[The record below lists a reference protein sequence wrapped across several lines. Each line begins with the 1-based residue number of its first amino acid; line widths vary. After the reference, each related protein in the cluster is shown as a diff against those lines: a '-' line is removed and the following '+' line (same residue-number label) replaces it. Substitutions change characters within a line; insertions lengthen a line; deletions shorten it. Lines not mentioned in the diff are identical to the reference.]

1 MQRILLFLLISS
13 IALVV
18 NSCSDES
25 PFFDVDNTAPVIAEV
40 TAVTTPS
47 NDNTPDYTFSST
59 ESGSLYFEGSC
70 SSSTTSVSSGDNTIT
85 LNSLSDGTYS
95 DCEITVSDTAA
106 NESNSIT
113 LTSFTIDSTAATLVE
128 TSAIDSST
136 NDSTPD
142 YTFVSSEAGTITYSG
157 SCSSSTTSAIAGT
170 NTITLN
176 TLSDG
181 TYSDCKITVTDSL
194 ENAVTLNI
202 GSFVIDTTAPT
213 VTSVSTNANNQ
224 SSVAI
229 TDNISVTFSKAM
241 DTTSVTT
248 NTSNTS
254 CSGTL
259 RVSSDN
265 FSNCVQMA
273 SSPSSSNSDKT
284 FTLDPSDNLTAGT
297 TYKTRVTT
305 GVKDAAGNALSSQY
319 ETSSGFTTYTNLMG
333 GAIQGTELSLSTA
346 VTTFAG
352 QSDNDSTDGTGT
364 AARFYSPI
372 GITTDGENLY
382 VADAGNN
389 RIRKIVIDNG
399 TVTTLAGSSQGY
411 SDNAIGTS
419 ASFNGPRGITTDG
432 ENLYVVDYGNHL
444 IRKIVISTGA
454 VTTLAGT
461 AGTYGSADNTTG
473 TSASFKNPWGI
484 TTDGTNLYVA
494 DMKNY
499 TIRKIVISTGA
510 VTTLAGTPGSLGNA
524 DNAIGTSAS
533 FNWPIGITTD
543 GTNLYVTETHS
554 IRKIVI
560 DNGTVTTLAG
570 SSSHGDAASIAT
582 GTSARFKYPRG
593 ITTDGTNLYVVDNA
607 NFRIRKIVI
616 DNGTVTSLAGS
627 SGGFRDNNTSTLA
640 KFNYPQG
647 ITTDGENLYVTD
659 GNNHRIR
666 KIE

>member
-1 MQRILLFLLISS
+1 MQRILLFFLISS

-18 NSCSDES
+18 NSCGSDDS
-25 PFFDVDNTAPVIAEV
+25 PFFQVDNTAPVIAEV

-59 ESGSLYFEGSC
+59 ESGYLYFEGSC

-95 DCEITVSDTAA
+95 DCEISVSDTAA
-106 NESNSIT
+106 NESNAIT
-113 LTSFTIDSTAATLVE
+113 LTSFTIDSTAATLIE

-176 TLSDG
+176 SLSDG

-213 VTSVSTNANNQ
+213 VTSVSTTAENQ

-284 FTLDPSDNLTAGT
+284 FTLDPSDNLTGGT

-352 QSDNDSTDGTGT
+352 SSSGNTDATGT
-364 AARFYSPI
+364 SASFNRPH
-372 GITTDGENLY
+372 GITTDGTNLY
-382 VADAGNN
+382 VADYGNH

-399 TVTTLAGSSQGY
+399 TVTTLAGSSLG
-411 SDNAIGTS
+411 SADNATGTS
-419 ASFNGPRGITTDG
+419 ASFN
-432 ENLYVVDYGNHL
+432 
-444 IRKIVISTGA
+444 
-454 VTTLAGT
+454 
-461 AGTYGSADNTTG
+461 
-473 TSASFKNPWGI
+473 NPMGI

-494 DMKNY
+494 DYGNHR
-499 TIRKIVISTGA
+499 IREIVIDNGT
-510 VTTLAGTPGSLGNA
+510 VTTLAGSSSGNTDA
-524 DNAIGTSAS
+524 TGTLAS
-533 FNWPIGITTD
+533 FNKPAGITTD
-543 GTNLYVTETHS
+543 GANLYVADFGNHR

-570 SSSHGDAASIAT
+570 SSSGNTDAT
-582 GTSARFKYPRG
+582 GTSASFNNPQG
-593 ITTDGTNLYVVDNA
+593 ITTDGTNLYVSDTN
-607 NFRIRKIVI
+607 NNRIRKI
-616 DNGTVTSLAGS
+616 D
-627 SGGFRDNNTSTLA
+627 
-640 KFNYPQG
+640 
-647 ITTDGENLYVTD
+647 
-659 GNNHRIR
+659 
-666 KIE
+666 

>member
-1 MQRILLFLLISS
+1 MKKNLIYFFIVSICFLL
-13 IALVV
+13 
-18 NSCSDES
+18 NSCSEDDS
-25 PFFDVDNTAPVIAEV
+25 PFFDVDTTPPVIAEV

-95 DCEITVSDTAA
+95 DCAITVSDTAA
-106 NESNSIT
+106 NESNSLT

-176 TLSDG
+176 SLSDG
-181 TYSDCKITVTDSL
+181 TYSDCKITITDSL

-284 FTLDPSDNLTAGT
+284 FTLDPSDNLTGGT

-319 ETSSGFTTYTNLMG
+319 DNSTGFTTASSGTLMG
-333 GAIQGTELSLSTA
+333 GSIQGIELSLSTA
-346 VTTFAG
+346 VTTLAG
-352 QSDNDSTDGTGT
+352 SSSGSTDATGT
-364 AARFYSPI
+364 SASFDNPM
-372 GITTDGENLY
+372 GITTDGTNLY
-382 VADAGNN
+382 VADYGNHRIRKIVIDNGTVTTLAGSSSGSTDATGTSASFDNPMGITTDGTN
-389 RIRKIVIDNG
+389 LYVADNGNDRIRKIVIDNG

-411 SDNAIGTS
+411 
-419 ASFNGPRGITTDG
+419 TD
-432 ENLYVVDYGNHL
+432 
-444 IRKIVISTGA
+444 A
-454 VTTLAGT
+454 
-461 AGTYGSADNTTG
+461 TG
-473 TSASFKNPWGI
+473 TSARFYRPRGI

-494 DMKNY
+494 DMYNH
-499 TIRKIVISTGA
+499 R
-510 VTTLAGTPGSLGNA
+510 
-524 DNAIGTSAS
+524 
-533 FNWPIGITTD
+533 
-543 GTNLYVTETHS
+543 

-560 DNGTVTTLAG
+560 DNGTVTTIAG
-570 SSSHGDAASIAT
+570 QSDNGSADGIGTAAS
-582 GTSARFKYPRG
+582 FWNPYQ
-593 ITTDGTNLYVVDNA
+593 ITTDGTNLYVVDGWN
-607 NFRIRKIVI
+607 NTIRKIVI
-616 DNGTVTSLAGS
+616 STGVVTTLAGTGSAGSANGTGTSAS
-627 SGGFRDNNTSTLA
+627 FRA
-640 KFNYPQG
+640 PRA
-647 ITTDGENLYVTD
+647 ITTDGNNLYVAD
-659 GNNHRIR
+659 GTNHRIR

>member
-1 MQRILLFLLISS
+1 MQRILLFFLISS
-13 IALVV
+13 IALFV
-18 NSCSDES
+18 NSCGSDDS

-95 DCEITVSDTAA
+95 DCAITVSDTAA
-106 NESNSIT
+106 NESNLLT
-113 LTSFTIDSTAATLVE
+113 LTSFTIDSTAATLIE

-382 VADAGNN
+382 VADTGNN

-411 SDNAIGTS
+411 TDNAIGTS

-461 AGTYGSADNTTG
+461 GSSGSANGTG
-473 TSASFKNPWGI
+473 TSASFYRPWGI

-494 DMKNY
+494 DTY
-499 TIRKIVISTGA
+499 
-510 VTTLAGTPGSLGNA
+510 
-524 DNAIGTSAS
+524 
-533 FNWPIGITTD
+533 
-543 GTNLYVTETHS
+543 
-554 IRKIVI
+554 
-560 DNGTVTTLAG
+560 
-570 SSSHGDAASIAT
+570 
-582 GTSARFKYPRG
+582 
-593 ITTDGTNLYVVDNA
+593 
-607 NFRIRKIVI
+607 
-616 DNGTVTSLAGS
+616 
-627 SGGFRDNNTSTLA
+627 
-640 KFNYPQG
+640 
-647 ITTDGENLYVTD
+647 
-659 GNNHRIR
+659 NHLIR

>member
-1 MQRILLFLLISS
+1 MEKKINYLLIA
-13 IALVV
+13 IFCLLL
-18 NSCSDES
+18 NSCGSDYS

-40 TAVTTPS
+40 TAVTPPS

-95 DCEITVSDTAA
+95 DCAITVSDTAA
-106 NESNSIT
+106 NESNAIT
-113 LTSFTIDSTAATLVE
+113 LTSFTIDSTAATLIE

-176 TLSDG
+176 SLSDG

-202 GSFVIDTTAPT
+202 GSFAIDTTAPT

-284 FTLDPSDNLTAGT
+284 FTLDPSDNLTGGT

-305 GVKDAAGNALSSQY
+305 GVTDSAGNALSSQY
-319 ETSSGFTTYTNLMG
+319 DNSTGFTT
-333 GAIQGTELSLSTA
+333 Q
-346 VTTFAG
+346 
-352 QSDNDSTDGTGT
+352 
-364 AARFYSPI
+364 
-372 GITTDGENLY
+372 
-382 VADAGNN
+382 
-389 RIRKIVIDNG
+389 
-399 TVTTLAGSSQGY
+399 
-411 SDNAIGTS
+411 
-419 ASFNGPRGITTDG
+419 
-432 ENLYVVDYGNHL
+432 
-444 IRKIVISTGA
+444 
-454 VTTLAGT
+454 
-461 AGTYGSADNTTG
+461 
-473 TSASFKNPWGI
+473 
-484 TTDGTNLYVA
+484 
-494 DMKNY
+494 
-499 TIRKIVISTGA
+499 
-510 VTTLAGTPGSLGNA
+510 
-524 DNAIGTSAS
+524 
-533 FNWPIGITTD
+533 
-543 GTNLYVTETHS
+543 
-554 IRKIVI
+554 
-560 DNGTVTTLAG
+560 
-570 SSSHGDAASIAT
+570 
-582 GTSARFKYPRG
+582 
-593 ITTDGTNLYVVDNA
+593 
-607 NFRIRKIVI
+607 
-616 DNGTVTSLAGS
+616 
-627 SGGFRDNNTSTLA
+627 
-640 KFNYPQG
+640 
-647 ITTDGENLYVTD
+647 
-659 GNNHRIR
+659 
-666 KIE
+666 

>member
-1 MQRILLFLLISS
+1 MQRILLFFLISS

-95 DCEITVSDTAA
+95 DCAITVSDTAA
-106 NESNSIT
+106 NESNSLT
-113 LTSFTIDSTAATLVE
+113 LTSFTIDSTAATLIE

-176 TLSDG
+176 SLSDG

-333 GAIQGTELSLSTA
+333 GAIQGTELSLSNA

-364 AARFYSPI
+364 VQ
-372 GITTDGENLY
+372 T
-382 VADAGNN
+382 
-389 RIRKIVIDNG
+389 
-399 TVTTLAGSSQGY
+399 
-411 SDNAIGTS
+411 
-419 ASFNGPRGITTDG
+419 
-432 ENLYVVDYGNHL
+432 
-444 IRKIVISTGA
+444 
-454 VTTLAGT
+454 
-461 AGTYGSADNTTG
+461 
-473 TSASFKNPWGI
+473 
-484 TTDGTNLYVA
+484 
-494 DMKNY
+494 
-499 TIRKIVISTGA
+499 
-510 VTTLAGTPGSLGNA
+510 GSL
-524 DNAIGTSAS
+524 
-533 FNWPIGITTD
+533 PQR
-543 GTNLYVTETHS
+543 E
-554 IRKIVI
+554 
-560 DNGTVTTLAG
+560 
-570 SSSHGDAASIAT
+570 
-582 GTSARFKYPRG
+582 
-593 ITTDGTNLYVVDNA
+593 
-607 NFRIRKIVI
+607 
-616 DNGTVTSLAGS
+616 TSLIAAAAGPAS
-627 SGGFRDNNTSTLA
+627 SRARA
-640 KFNYPQG
+640 KC
-647 ITTDGENLYVTD
+647 
-659 GNNHRIR
+659 
-666 KIE
+666 

>member
-1 MQRILLFLLISS
+1 MQRILLFLLIPS

-18 NSCSDES
+18 NSCSEDDS
-25 PFFDVDNTAPVIAEV
+25 PFFDVDTTPPVITEV

-59 ESGSLYFEGSC
+59 ESGYLYFEGSC

-95 DCEITVSDTAA
+95 DCEISVSDTAA
-106 NESNSIT
+106 NESNTIT
-113 LTSFTIDSTAATLVE
+113 LTSFTLDSTAATLVE

-176 TLSDG
+176 SLSDG

-202 GSFVIDTTAPT
+202 GSFAIDTTAPT

-284 FTLDPSDNLTAGT
+284 FTLDPSDNLTGGT

-319 ETSSGFTTYTNLMG
+319 DNSTGFTTASSGTLVG
-333 GAIQGTELSLSTA
+333 GSIQGIELSLSTA
-346 VTTFAG
+346 VTTLAG
-352 QSDNDSTDGTGT
+352 SSSGSTDATGT
-364 AARFYSPI
+364 SASFDNPM
-372 GITTDGENLY
+372 GITTDGTNLY
-382 VADAGNN
+382 VADNGND
-389 RIRKIVIDNG
+389 RIRIIVIDNG
-399 TVTTLAGSSQGY
+399 TVTTLAGSSQG
-411 SDNAIGTS
+411 STDATGTS
-419 ASFNGPRGITTDG
+419 ASFNNPHGITTDG
-432 ENLYVVDYGNHL
+432 TNLYVADESNHR
-444 IRKIVISTGA
+444 IRKIVIDNGT
-454 VTTLAGT
+454 VTTMAGSSQGYT
-461 AGTYGSADNTTG
+461 DATG
-473 TSASFKNPWGI
+473 TSARFYRPRGI

-494 DMKNY
+494 DMYNH
-499 TIRKIVISTGA
+499 R
-510 VTTLAGTPGSLGNA
+510 
-524 DNAIGTSAS
+524 
-533 FNWPIGITTD
+533 
-543 GTNLYVTETHS
+543 

-560 DNGTVTTLAG
+560 DNGTVTTIAG
-570 SSSHGDAASIAT
+570 QSDNGSADGIGTAAS
-582 GTSARFKYPRG
+582 FWNPVQ
-593 ITTDGTNLYVVDNA
+593 ITTDGTNLYVADGFNHT
-607 NFRIRKIVI
+607 IRKIVI
-616 DNGTVTSLAGS
+616 STGLVTTLAGTPVS
-627 SGGFRDNNTSTLA
+627 PGNADNATGTSASFRA
-640 KFNYPQG
+640 PRA
-647 ITTDGENLYVTD
+647 ITTDGNNLYVAD
-659 GNNHRIR
+659 GTNHRIR

>member
-1 MQRILLFLLISS
+1 MKKKINYILIASICLL
-13 IALVV
+13 L
-18 NSCSDES
+18 NSCGGGDS
-25 PFFDVDNTAPVIAEV
+25 PFFEVDNTAPVIAEV
-40 TAVTTPS
+40 TAVTTPT
-47 NDNTPDYTFSST
+47 NDNTPNYTFSST
-59 ESGSLYFEGSC
+59 ESGSISFEGSC
-70 SSSTTSVSSGDNTIT
+70 SSSTTSADSGDNTIT

-95 DCEITVSDTAA
+95 DCAITVSDKAA
-106 NESNSIT
+106 NESNLLI
-113 LTSFTIDSTAATLVE
+113 LTSFFVDSTASTLVE
-128 TSAIDSST
+128 TNAIASST

-181 TYSDCKITVTDSL
+181 TYSDCKITITDSL
-194 ENAVTLNI
+194 GNAVTLNI
-202 GSFVIDTTAPT
+202 GSFVIDRTAPA
-213 VTSVSTNANNQ
+213 VSSINPTNNQ
-224 SSVAI
+224 TRVSKSS
-229 TDNISVTFSKAM
+229 NISVTFSKAM

-273 SSPSSSNSDKT
+273 SSPSISNSDKT
-284 FTLDPSDNLTAGT
+284 FTLDPSDNLTGGT
-297 TYKTRVTT
+297 TYLTRVTT

-372 GITTDGENLY
+372 GITTDG
-382 VADAGNN
+382 
-389 RIRKIVIDNG
+389 
-399 TVTTLAGSSQGY
+399 
-411 SDNAIGTS
+411 
-419 ASFNGPRGITTDG
+419 
-432 ENLYVVDYGNHL
+432 
-444 IRKIVISTGA
+444 
-454 VTTLAGT
+454 
-461 AGTYGSADNTTG
+461 
-473 TSASFKNPWGI
+473 
-484 TTDGTNLYVA
+484 TNLYVA
-494 DMKNY
+494 D
-499 TIRKIVISTGA
+499 S
-510 VTTLAGTPGSLGNA
+510 GN
-524 DNAIGTSAS
+524 N
-533 FNWPIGITTD
+533 
-543 GTNLYVTETHS
+543 
-554 IRKIVI
+554 
-560 DNGTVTTLAG
+560 
-570 SSSHGDAASIAT
+570 
-582 GTSARFKYPRG
+582 
-593 ITTDGTNLYVVDNA
+593 
-607 NFRIRKIVI
+607 RIRKIVI

-666 KIE
+666 KID

>member
-1 MQRILLFLLISS
+1 MQRILLFFLISS

-95 DCEITVSDTAA
+95 DCAITVSDTAA
-106 NESNSIT
+106 NESNAIT
-113 LTSFTIDSTAATLVE
+113 LTSFTIDSTAATLIE

-213 VTSVSTNANNQ
+213 VTSVSTTAENQ

-382 VADAGNN
+382 VADTGNN

-419 ASFNGPRGITTDG
+419 ASFNGPRGITTVG
-432 ENLYVVDYGNHL
+432 ENLYVVDSGNHL

-543 GTNLYVTETHS
+543 GENLYVTETHS

-570 SSSHGDAASIAT
+570 SSSHGGAASIAT

>member
-1 MQRILLFLLISS
+1 MKKDFNYFFIASVCLLL
-13 IALVV
+13 
-18 NSCSDES
+18 NSCSEDDS
-25 PFFDVDNTAPVIAEV
+25 PFFDVDTTPPVITEV

-59 ESGSLYFEGSC
+59 ESGYLYFEGSC

-95 DCEITVSDTAA
+95 DCEISVSDTAA
-106 NESNSIT
+106 NESNTIT

-176 TLSDG
+176 SLSDG

-202 GSFVIDTTAPT
+202 GSFAIDTTAPT

-284 FTLDPSDNLTAGT
+284 FTLDPSDNLTGGT

-319 ETSSGFTTYTNLMG
+319 DNSTGFTTASSGTLMG
-333 GAIQGTELSLSTA
+333 GSIQGIELSLSTA
-346 VTTFAG
+346 VTTLAG
-352 QSDNDSTDGTGT
+352 SSSGSTDATGT
-364 AARFYSPI
+364 SASFDNPM
-372 GITTDGENLY
+372 GITTDGTNLY
-382 VADAGNN
+382 VADYGNH

-399 TVTTLAGSSQGY
+399 TVTTLAGSSSG
-411 SDNAIGTS
+411 S
-419 ASFNGPRGITTDG
+419 TD
-432 ENLYVVDYGNHL
+432 
-444 IRKIVISTGA
+444 A
-454 VTTLAGT
+454 
-461 AGTYGSADNTTG
+461 TG
-473 TSASFKNPWGI
+473 TSASFDNPMGI

-494 DMKNY
+494 DNGNDR
-499 TIRKIVISTGA
+499 IRI
-510 VTTLAGTPGSLGNA
+510 
-524 DNAIGTSAS
+524 
-533 FNWPIGITTD
+533 
-543 GTNLYVTETHS
+543 
-554 IRKIVI
+554 IVI

-570 SSSHGDAASIAT
+570 SSQGSTDATGTSASFNNPHGITTDGTNLYVADESNHRIRKIVIDNGTVTTIAGSSQGYTDAT
-582 GTSARFKYPRG
+582 GTSARFYRPRG
-593 ITTDGTNLYVVDNA
+593 ITTDGTNLYVADMYNH
-607 NFRIRKIVI
+607 RIRKIVI
-616 DNGTVTSLAGS
+616 DNGTVTTIAGQS
-627 SGGFRDNNTSTLA
+627 DNGSADGIGTAASFWNP
-640 KFNYPQG
+640 YQ
-647 ITTDGENLYVTD
+647 ITTDGTNLYVVDGWNNSIRKIVISTGVVTTVAGTPGSSGNADNATGTSASFQGPRAITTD
-659 GNNHRIR
+659 GNNLYVADGTNHRIR

>member
-1 MQRILLFLLISS
+1 
-13 IALVV
+13 
-18 NSCSDES
+18 
-25 PFFDVDNTAPVIAEV
+25 
-40 TAVTTPS
+40 
-47 NDNTPDYTFSST
+47 
-59 ESGSLYFEGSC
+59 
-70 SSSTTSVSSGDNTIT
+70 
-85 LNSLSDGTYS
+85 
-95 DCEITVSDTAA
+95 
-106 NESNSIT
+106 
-113 LTSFTIDSTAATLVE
+113 
-128 TSAIDSST
+128 
-136 NDSTPD
+136 
-142 YTFVSSEAGTITYSG
+142 
-157 SCSSSTTSAIAGT
+157 
-170 NTITLN
+170 
-176 TLSDG
+176 
-181 TYSDCKITVTDSL
+181 
-194 ENAVTLNI
+194 
-202 GSFVIDTTAPT
+202 
-213 VTSVSTNANNQ
+213 
-224 SSVAI
+224 
-229 TDNISVTFSKAM
+229 
-241 DTTSVTT
+241 
-248 NTSNTS
+248 
-254 CSGTL
+254 
-259 RVSSDN
+259 
-265 FSNCVQMA
+265 
-273 SSPSSSNSDKT
+273 
-284 FTLDPSDNLTAGT
+284 
-297 TYKTRVTT
+297 
-305 GVKDAAGNALSSQY
+305 
-319 ETSSGFTTYTNLMG
+319 MG

-372 GITTDGENLY
+372 GITTDGTNLY
-382 VADAGNN
+382 VADSGNN

-411 SDNAIGTS
+411 SDNTTGTS
-419 ASFNGPRGITTDG
+419 ARFNGPRGITTDG
-432 ENLYVVDYGNHL
+432 ENLYVVDSGNHL
-444 IRKIVISTGA
+444 IRKIVISTGV

-461 AGTYGSADNTTG
+461 AGSFGSADNTTG

-524 DNAIGTSAS
+524 DNATGTSAS

-543 GTNLYVTETHS
+543 GENLYVTETHS

-570 SSSHGDAASIAT
+570 SSSHGGAASIAT

>member
-1 MQRILLFLLISS
+1 MQRILLFLLIPS

-95 DCEITVSDTAA
+95 DCAITVSDTAA
-106 NESNSIT
+106 NESNAIT
-113 LTSFTIDSTAATLVE
+113 LTSFTIDSTAATLIE

-176 TLSDG
+176 SLSDG
-181 TYSDCKITVTDSL
+181 TYSDCKITITDSL

-213 VTSVSTNANNQ
+213 VTSVSTTAENQ

-461 AGTYGSADNTTG
+461 GSSGSADNSTG
-473 TSASFKNPWGI
+473 TLAGFNAPYGI
-484 TTDGTNLYVA
+484 TTDGTNLYVT
-494 DMKNY
+494 DYSNHL
-499 TIRKIVISTGA
+499 IRKIVISTGA
-510 VTTLAGTPGSLGNA
+510 VTTLAGTGSSGSANGT
-524 DNAIGTSAS
+524 GTSAS
-533 FNWPIGITTD
+533 FNYPSGITTD
-543 GTNLYVTETHS
+543 GTNLYVADRYNYL

-560 DNGTVTTLAG
+560 STGVVTTIAGTG
-570 SSSHGDAASIAT
+570 SSGFANGT
-582 GTSARFKYPRG
+582 GTSAIFNQPRG
-593 ITTDGTNLYVVDNA
+593 VTTDGTNLYVAD
-607 NFRIRKIVI
+607 RI
-616 DNGTVTSLAGS
+616 
-627 SGGFRDNNTSTLA
+627 
-640 KFNYPQG
+640 
-647 ITTDGENLYVTD
+647 
-659 GNNHRIR
+659 NHLIR

>member
-1 MQRILLFLLISS
+1 MQRILLFFLIPS
-13 IALVV
+13 IALVA
-18 NSCSDES
+18 NSCGSDDS

-95 DCEITVSDTAA
+95 DCAITVSDTAA
-106 NESNSIT
+106 NESNSLT
-113 LTSFTIDSTAATLVE
+113 LTSFTIDSTAATLIE

-142 YTFVSSEAGTITYSG
+142 YTFVSSEAVTITYSG

-181 TYSDCKITVTDSL
+181 TYSDCKITITDSL
-194 ENAVTLNI
+194 GNAVTLNI

-213 VTSVSTNANNQ
+213 VTSVSTTAENQ

-273 SSPSSSNSDKT
+273 SSPSISNSDKT
-284 FTLDPSDNLTAGT
+284 FTLDPSDNLTGGT
-297 TYKTRVTT
+297 TYLTRVTT
-305 GVKDAAGNALSSQY
+305 GVKDAAGNALSNQY

-372 GITTDGENLY
+372 GITTDG
-382 VADAGNN
+382 
-389 RIRKIVIDNG
+389 
-399 TVTTLAGSSQGY
+399 
-411 SDNAIGTS
+411 
-419 ASFNGPRGITTDG
+419 
-432 ENLYVVDYGNHL
+432 
-444 IRKIVISTGA
+444 
-454 VTTLAGT
+454 
-461 AGTYGSADNTTG
+461 
-473 TSASFKNPWGI
+473 
-484 TTDGTNLYVA
+484 TNLYVA
-494 DMKNY
+494 D
-499 TIRKIVISTGA
+499 
-510 VTTLAGTPGSLGNA
+510 TTN
-524 DNAIGTSAS
+524 
-533 FNWPIGITTD
+533 
-543 GTNLYVTETHS
+543 
-554 IRKIVI
+554 
-560 DNGTVTTLAG
+560 
-570 SSSHGDAASIAT
+570 
-582 GTSARFKYPRG
+582 
-593 ITTDGTNLYVVDNA
+593 
-607 NFRIRKIVI
+607 
-616 DNGTVTSLAGS
+616 
-627 SGGFRDNNTSTLA
+627 
-640 KFNYPQG
+640 Q
-647 ITTDGENLYVTD
+647 
-659 GNNHRIR
+659 RIR

>member
-1 MQRILLFLLISS
+1 MQRILLFFLISS

-18 NSCSDES
+18 NSCGSDDS
-25 PFFDVDNTAPVIAEV
+25 PFFQVDNTAPVIAEV

-95 DCEITVSDTAA
+95 DCAITVSDTAA
-106 NESNSIT
+106 NESNSLT

-181 TYSDCKITVTDSL
+181 TYSDCKITITDSL
-194 ENAVTLNI
+194 GNAVTLNI

-284 FTLDPSDNLTAGT
+284 FTLDPSDNLTGGT

-319 ETSSGFTTYTNLMG
+319 DNSTGFTTASSGTLMG
-333 GAIQGTELSLSTA
+333 GSIQGIELSLSTA
-346 VTTFAG
+346 VTTLAG
-352 QSDNDSTDGTGT
+352 SSSGSTDATGT
-364 AARFYSPI
+364 SASFDNPM
-372 GITTDGENLY
+372 GITTDGTNLY
-382 VADAGNN
+382 VADNGND
-389 RIRKIVIDNG
+389 RIRIIVIDNG
-399 TVTTLAGSSQGY
+399 TVTTLAGSSQG
-411 SDNAIGTS
+411 STDATGTS
-419 ASFNGPRGITTDG
+419 ASFNNPHGITTDG
-432 ENLYVVDYGNHL
+432 TNLYVADESNHR
-444 IRKIVISTGA
+444 IRKIVIDNGT
-454 VTTLAGT
+454 VTTIAGSSQGYT
-461 AGTYGSADNTTG
+461 DATG
-473 TSASFKNPWGI
+473 TSARFYRPRGI

-494 DMKNY
+494 DMYNH
-499 TIRKIVISTGA
+499 R
-510 VTTLAGTPGSLGNA
+510 
-524 DNAIGTSAS
+524 
-533 FNWPIGITTD
+533 
-543 GTNLYVTETHS
+543 

-560 DNGTVTTLAG
+560 DSGTVTTIAG
-570 SSSHGDAASIAT
+570 QSDNGSADGIGTAAS
-582 GTSARFKYPRG
+582 FWNPYQ
-593 ITTDGTNLYVVDNA
+593 ITTDGTNLYVVDGWN
-607 NFRIRKIVI
+607 NTIRKIVI
-616 DNGTVTSLAGS
+616 STGVVTTLAGTGSAGSANGTGTSAS
-627 SGGFRDNNTSTLA
+627 FRA
-640 KFNYPQG
+640 PRA
-647 ITTDGENLYVTD
+647 ITTDGNNLYVAD
-659 GNNHRIR
+659 GTNHRIR